1 LSNNEQQ
8 PLRVSRSFSRILLEF
23 LGSMNL
29 AITLLVAVAIASVI
43 GTVLQQNEPYNNY
56 IMKFGPFW
64 FGVFRDLSLFDIY
77 GAPWFMVLL
86 GFLLA
91 STSVCV
97 YRNTPTIIKD
107 MRHFRLDVQTKSL
120 RGFKHQDEWQM
131 AGAPAVAAGQLG
143 GRLKELGYR
152 TRIKQRGDEVM
163 LAAMKGSVSR
173 LGYLLSH
180 VAIVV
185 ICIGGLIDGNLPL
198 KLAEMRGD
206 IKIETRDLPVSEVPP
221 ESVLPADNSSFR
233 GSVNIP
239 EGSRANFIFLGL
251 RDGYLVQ
258 KLPFSV
264 ELVDFRI
271 EHYPSGMPKSFEST
285 LIIHDD
291 ELKAPMKKDI
301 SVNHPLIYK
310 GYAIYQAS
318 FADGGSKLGLKAW
331 SLDLPLREPLDIN
344 TEVNSQVKLTT
355 PRGDYNLE
363 ITDFKM
369 FNIFPLPENDPS
381 GKKFQNYGPSVIFK
395 LRAAN
400 GEAREYVNY
409 MAPVPVDGRPFFLS
423 GMRTSEAEP
432 YRFLHIP
439 VDAAGGVERFMRF
452 LALAHD
458 QEKVRAIARKQAESE
473 LGIAPGNEM
482 YQPFTES
489 MVGLVKTFVDDG
501 IDAIVAQTEKNV
513 PEDKRQEAL
522 SSYVKIIQGVLG
534 NLYVE
539 LLRGEGVDIKAG
551 ISDADAAYFDDAINA
566 FSLLGPYGA
575 PMYIKLQDFQQIQ
588 ASGLQ
593 ITKAPGQ
600 NIVYLGCVML
610 MLGVFFMFYL
620 HHRRLWLLISPH
632 NEGSSVLFAAAG
644 HRERTDFDREFK
656 FLQHDLR
663 RRSGAILSRIQ

>member
-1 LSNNEQQ
+1 
-8 PLRVSRSFSRILLEF
+8 
-23 LGSMNL
+23 MNL

-56 IMKFGPFW
+56 VMKFGPYW
-64 FGVFRDLSLFDIY
+64 FEVFKSLGLFDIY
-77 GAPWFMVLL
+77 GAPWFLILL

-97 YRNTPTIIKD
+97 YRNTPNIIKD
-107 MRHFRLDVQTKSL
+107 MRHFRLDVQAKSL

-131 AGAPAVAAGQLG
+131 ATAPAESAAELG
-143 GRLKELGYR
+143 KRLQQLGYR
-152 TRIKQRGDEVM
+152 ARIKQRGDGVM

-185 ICIGGLIDGNLPL
+185 ICLGGLIDGNLPL
-198 KLAEMRGD
+198 KLAEWRGD
-206 IKIETRDLPVSEVPP
+206 IRAETRDIPVNEVPP
-221 ESVLPADNSSFR
+221 ESVLPASNSSFR

-239 EGSRANFIFLGL
+239 EGARANFLFLGL

-258 KLPFSV
+258 KLPFSI
-264 ELVDFRI
+264 ELEDFRI

-285 LIIHDD
+285 ILIHDKD
-291 ELKAPMKKDI
+291 LKEPLKKDI

-310 GYAIYQAS
+310 GLAIYQAS
-318 FADGGSKLGLKAW
+318 FSDGGSELKLKAW
-331 SLDLPLREPLDIN
+331 SLDMPLREPLDID
-344 TEVNSQVKLTT
+344 TKVSSQLKLTT

-363 ITDFKM
+363 ISDFKM
-369 FNIFPLPENDPS
+369 FNIFPLPDNDPS

-409 MAPVPVDGRPFFLS
+409 MAPVIVDGRPFFLS
-423 GMRTSEAEP
+423 GMRASQAED

-439 VDAAGGVERFMRF
+439 VDANGGVERFMRF
-452 LALAHD
+452 LALARD
-458 QEKVRAIARKQAESE
+458 EDRVKAVARRQAETE
-473 LGIAPGNEM
+473 LGITPQDPIYE
-482 YQPFTES
+482 QFTGS
-489 MVGLVKTFVDDG
+489 MAGLVKSFVNDG
-501 IDAIVAQTEKNV
+501 IDAIVAQTEQNI
-513 PEDKRQEAL
+513 PEEKRSEAL
-522 SSYVKIIQGVLG
+522 SSYIKIIQGVLG
-534 NLYVE
+534 NFYVE
-539 LLRGEGVDIKAG
+539 LLRQEGVDMSAG
-551 ISDADAAYFDDAINA
+551 ISDADARYFDDAVNA
-566 FSLLGPYGA
+566 VSLLGPYGA
-575 PMYIKLQDFQQIQ
+575 PMYIKLQEFKHIE

-620 HHRRLWLLISPH
+620 HHRRLWLLITPQ
-632 NEGSSVLFAAAG
+632 EGGSSVLFAATG
-644 HRERTDFDREFK
+644 HRERSDFDREFS

-663 RRSGAILSRIQ
+663 RCSGAI